1 MNAPPR
7 PQPSIASPYRW
18 FGGCGGGCPAGAVVN
33 LRALCALAVGS
44 VAKMDS
50 ARAVVFFFLRVW
62 WCCDAVGSGPRPRPS
77 KCWQSRGVWAAF
89 AARASVCTFR
99 TAWLSGICSF
109 WLWPPGRFLFW
120 CANTPVRVFRF
131 SPVRETRPERDIV
144 NEPLPG
150 AFAVPPLVGIP

>member
-1 MNAPPR
+1 M
-7 PQPSIASPYRW
+7 PSW
-18 FGGCGGGCPAGAVVN
+18 GGGQ
-33 LRALCALAVGS
+33 LARLVRVGRRECR
-44 VAKMDS
+44 KNGFS
-50 ARAVVFFFLRVW
+50 ASGGVFFS
-62 WCCDAVGSGPRPRPS
+62 GSG
-77 KCWQSRGVWAAF
+77 GAATPLVLVLGQG
-89 AARASVCTFR
+89 RANAGSHAVFGLLSPFCIFR

-131 SPVRETRPERDIV
+131 SPVGETRPERDIV

>member
-44 VAKMDS
+44 VAKWIQ
-50 ARAVVFFFLRVW
+50 RERCGVFFLRVW

-89 AARASVCTFR
+89 AVKVLSAPRGCRAF
-99 TAWLSGICSF
+99 ALFGF
-109 WLWPPGRFLFW
+109 GLLGAFFFW